1 MMRRFFATTIKMPS
15 GNPGGGTDYYVS
27 ENGTGSGLSPGSPMS
42 PADFLLVT
50 LADFDRVFFLEGDE
64 F

>member
-1 MMRRFFATTIKMPS
+1 MRRRIFFTTIGVS
-15 GNPGGGTDYYVS
+15 LNPGGGTDYYVS